1 MYKLGIAAAASALL
15 VACGTAS
22 AADLRVRAPAA
33 PAAAVMAPIYD
44 WTGFYIGIQ
53 GGWGGGDANWHIHNG
68 ARLGSH
74 STSGGLIGGTAGIN
88 FQTGNFVFGIEGDF
102 AWANIS
108 GDRNCGG
115 NWECRSKIESFGTVR
130 GRVGYAWD
138 ALLVYGTGG
147 LAMGD
152 VNLREHE
159 TVTGDRVSRTHFRT
173 GWTAGG
179 GVEWGFA
186 PGWSAKIEALYFD
199 LGNNDFDGWNNVRRL
214 RVDNTGVIVRGGV
227 NWRFNWGGGAPVYAR
242 Y

>member
-1 MYKLGIAAAASALL
+1 MNKLGIAAAVSALA

-44 WTGFYIGIQ
+44 WTGVYIGIQ
-53 GGWGGGDANWHIHNG
+53 GGWGGGDTSWRFLNAG
-68 ARLGSH
+68 TRADH

-88 FQTGNFVFGIEGDF
+88 FQTGNFVFGIEGDY
-102 AWANIS
+102 AWASI
-108 GDRNCGG
+108 GG
-115 NWECRSKIESFGTVR
+115 SVACPDPTYDCRSKLESFGTVR

-147 LAMGD
+147 LAFGD
-152 VNLREHE
+152 QRISTRDL
-159 TVTGDRVSRTHFRT
+159 VTDTRAGSTHFRT

-186 PGWSAKIEALYFD
+186 PGWSAKVEALYFD
-199 LGNNDFDGWNNVRRL
+199 LGRADYAVHGVDPVRA
-214 RVDNTGVIVRGGV
+214 NHTGVVVRGGV